1 MMGKTRRILARIWAR
16 LRQTA
21 DIFIPV
27 CMLAGALLVRSADP
41 APIQYLRNVTF
52 DTYQRLKPHVYNPEL
67 PIRIAAVDEPS
78 LKKFGQWPWPRTTLA
93 MLINRLNDLGAATVG
108 LDIMF
113 IETDRSS
120 PEQILEQLPD
130 TADLDE
136 AKRVL
141 ERLPDNDSFLA
152 SAMRRIPTVLD
163 LALTHQD
170 PGRPQIRPAP
180 AGGFVV
186 AGASDDNLSHL
197 TQFDYAITP
206 LQQLST
212 AAKGVGAAN
221 AIPDSDGIYRRVP
234 LVLSFT
240 GMPGA
245 SARTDTLV
253 PSFCAELLR
262 VATSDNTPQSNTYV
276 LRSDGTN
283 VETLNTLSSILN
295 PQHGIGTIRIGKSLI
310 VPTTEDGSILLYDT
324 GHVDQRIFSLADLMN
339 PTFDRSLVEGRIILI
354 GATVEGL
361 NDLKPSPITPN
372 MPGVELH
379 AQAVEQVLAINLLHE
394 RPLVRP
400 YWASVAEGIFLLV
413 IGLVM
418 ILMIRRRGAL
428 AGLLLALLAL
438 TTAIFGSWYL
448 FSILRL
454 QVDPIYPS
462 VTIFLIF
469 VTGTMINFLRT
480 ENEKR
485 QVRSI
490 FSLYLSP
497 VMVDR
502 LSQNPERRSLGGEI
516 RDLTIMFSDIRGFT
530 KISESLDPQA
540 LTQLM
545 NRYLTPMTT
554 IIQKHHGTID
564 KYIGDCIMA
573 FWNAPLD
580 VPQHGREAILTAFEM
595 RAALKKLNDEIQLE
609 AARTGT
615 SVPDLRAGIGLN
627 TGPGCVGNM
636 GSEQRLT
643 YTVLGDT
650 VNTASRLEALSA
662 AYGVDLVI
670 GHETAAVAPDL
681 ALLELDQVRVK
692 GKLLPVRIFTA
703 LGDAAVAASDSFR
716 ELRSRHIA
724 LLGAYRQC
732 DWDVATAAL
741 AACRDAAPAGL
752 SGLYEVYERR
762 IAEFRRQPPP
772 ADWDGVYTAMS
783 KAG

>member
-1 MMGKTRRILARIWAR
+1 M
-16 LRQTA
+16 
-21 DIFIPV
+21 V
-27 CMLAGALLVRSADP
+27 CSANP
-41 APIQYLRNVTF
+41 APIQYLRNITF
-52 DTYQRLKPHVYNPEL
+52 DTYQQLKPRVYNPDL
-67 PIRIAAVDEPS
+67 PIRIAAIDEQS
-78 LKKFGQWPWPRTTLA
+78 LKKYGQWPWPRTTMA
-93 MLINRLNDLGAATVG
+93 MLINRLNDLGAAVVG

-113 IETDRSS
+113 IEPDRSS

-130 TADLDE
+130 TQGLDE
-136 AKRVL
+136 VRETL
-141 ERLPDNDSFLA
+141 SHLPDNDSFLA
-152 SAMRRIPTVLD
+152 SAFRRIPVVLD
-163 LALTHQD
+163 FALTEQD
-170 PGRPQIRPAP
+170 PGHAP
-180 AGGFVV
+180 IKPTPIGGFVV
-186 AGASDDNLSHL
+186 AGASNDDLSFINA
-197 TQFDYAITP
+197 FDYDVIP
-206 LQQLST
+206 LPQLST

-221 AIPDSDGIYRRVP
+221 AVPDSDGVYRRIP
-234 LVLSFT
+234 LVFSYHN
-240 GMPGA
+240 MPGA
-245 SARTDTLV
+245 KLPTEKLV
-253 PSFCAELLR
+253 PSLSAEILR
-262 VATSDNTPQSNTYV
+262 VAAGETTYV
-276 LRSDGTN
+276 LRNGGSTTT
-283 VETLNTLSSILN
+283 ET
-295 PQHGIGTIRIGKSLI
+295 IGTFLRQPGVGVIRIGKSFTI
-310 VPTTEDGSILLYDT
+310 PTTGDGSILLYDT
-324 GHVDQRIFSLADLMN
+324 GHQDQRIFSLADVMK
-339 PTFDRSLVEGRIILI
+339 PGFDRSLVDGRIILV

-361 NDLKPSPITPN
+361 NDRKPSPISST

-379 AQAVEQVLAINLLHE
+379 AQAIEQALTINLLHE

-400 YWASVAEGIFLLV
+400 YWAPAAEDIFLLM
-413 IGLVM
+413 IGVGM
-418 ILMIRRRGAL
+418 IFMIRRRGAL
-428 AGLLLALLAL
+428 AGLLLSLITI
-438 TTAIFGSWYL
+438 TTAIGGSWYL
-448 FSILRL
+448 FSALRFE
-454 QVDPIYPS
+454 VDPIYPS
-462 VTIFLIF
+462 VTIFFIF

-595 RAALKKLNDEIQLE
+595 RAALKKLNDEIQQE
-609 AARTGT
+609 AARAGT

-703 LGDAAVAASDSFR
+703 LGDVTVAASDSFR

-741 AACRDAAPAGL
+741 VGCRDAAPAGL
-752 SGLYEVYERR
+752 SGLYDVYERR
-762 IAEFRRQPPP
+762 IAEFRHQPPP